1 MAILPSNPQQ
11 RQKFIL
17 GLLVIGL
24 AGYGVHEYVYA
35 PRSEEVSRL
44 EQRLETLQ
52 IQNRTARSLVDGA
65 GVAEVEAQ
73 LTLYRDQLVAVE
85 GLIPLSEEV
94 PDLLDAISAEAQRTG
109 IDLTLLQPT
118 SATQEE
124 FYTRRTYALT
134 VVGPYHD
141 IGYFLGRIGSL
152 PRIITPVGLSLTPRN
167 ETARDG
173 NPRLEARFSIETYVL
188 PPVAS
193 TEPQNAQ

>member
-1 MAILPSNPQQ
+1 MAFLPSNPQQ
-11 RQKFIL
+11 RQKFVL
-17 GLLVIGL
+17 GLLVIG
-24 AGYGVHEYVYA
+24 AAAYGVYEYVYT
-35 PRSEEVSRL
+35 PRAAEVSVL
-44 EQRLETLQ
+44 EQRLDGLQ
-52 IQNRTARSLVDGA
+52 MQNRTARSLTEGA
-65 GVAEVEAQ
+65 GIAEIETQ
-73 LTLYRDQLVAVE
+73 LALYRDQLVAVE

-124 FYTRRTYALT
+124 FYTRRSYALT

-152 PRIITPVGLSLTPRN
+152 PRIITPVGLSLTPRT
-167 ETARDG
+167 ETSRDG

-188 PPVAS
+188 PPAAS
-193 TEPQNAQ
+193 TEP